1 MRALKQLLV
10 PALAA
15 MGLCFSLTAGAD
27 VTNARLEHAGA
38 EPQNWLTYGGKYDNS
53 RFSTLAQVTPANVK
67 GLQLQWILQST
78 VTGYWE
84 SNPLVVNGVM
94 YVTQR
99 PNDVVALDAR
109 TGKVYWIYHYTN
121 APGARVCC
129 GANNRGLA
137 ILGNTL
143 YMGTLDNHVV
153 AIDAR
158 SGQPVWNVALS
169 GRTDGYGMS
178 GAPLVVKDKIIVGI
192 SGGEQGIRGYIQ
204 ALDAATGREVWRFY
218 TIPAP
223 GEPGHESWQGDSD
236 WEHGG
241 GPTWVTG
248 AYDPSLDLIYWGVG
262 NPGPDYSPKQRPGD
276 NLYTDSVVAL
286 DPDTGKLKWH
296 FQFTPND
303 GYDYD
308 SIQVPVLVD
317 MPWKGKPSKLM
328 LWANRNGFFYVL
340 DRVTGKFLLGKNFIP
355 VNWTSGLDGNG
366 RPVPTP
372 QPDGTPVYPGV
383 NGGTNWYPPSFSPKT
398 GLFYVPIW
406 ENYGAQYHREEMK
419 FKPGGSYIGGG
430 FTVVSPAA
438 TAPAP
443 LMGKPGPAI
452 DIATD
457 ETGNGAVIA
466 IDPKTGNR
474 VWTHKL
480 FDVTDAGILSTAS
493 DLVFS
498 GSREGYVYALDGKSG
513 KRLWQ
518 VNLGAMIAMAP
529 VTYQVGGKQYI
540 SVIAGQTLAS
550 FALP

>member
-1 MRALKQLLV
+1 MRAFLKSLMLLV
-10 PALAA
+10 PVVLCASVAA
-15 MGLCFSLTAGAD
+15 SGQVS
-27 VTNARLEHAGA
+27 NARLEKAVS
-38 EPQNWLTYGGKYDNS
+38 EPQNWLNFGATYDNQ
-53 RFSTLAQVTPANVK
+53 RFSTLGQITPANVK
-67 GLQLQWILQST
+67 NLQLQWILQST

-84 SNPLVVNGVM
+84 ASPLVVNGVM

-109 TGKVYWIYHYTN
+109 TGKVYWTYRYSN
-121 APGARVCC
+121 APNARVCC

-143 YMGTLDNHVV
+143 YMGTLDGHVV

-158 SGQPVWNVALS
+158 SGQPVWNVAVS
-169 GRTDGYGMS
+169 DPKDNYGMS
-178 GAPLVVKDKIIVGI
+178 GAPLVVKNKIVVGV
-192 SGGEQGIRGYIQ
+192 SGGDSGIRGFVA
-204 ALDAATGREVWRFY
+204 ALDADTGKEAWRFY
-218 TIPAP
+218 TVPGP
-223 GEPGHESWQGDSD
+223 GEAGHETWQGSSD
-236 WEHGG
+236 WQHGG
-241 GPTWVTG
+241 GSTWVTG
-248 AYDPSLDLIYWGVG
+248 AYDPALNLVYWGAG
-262 NPGPDYSPKQRPGD
+262 NPGPDYNPAQRPGD
-276 NLYTDSVVAL
+276 NLYTNSVIAL
-286 DPDTGKLKWH
+286 DADTGTLKWH

-308 SIQVPVLVD
+308 STEVPVLAD
-317 MPWKGKPSKLM
+317 MAWKGKPAKVL

-340 DRVTGKFLLGKNFIP
+340 DRATGKFLLGRNFIP
-355 VNWTSGLDGNG
+355 VNWASGLDANG
-366 RPVPTP
+366 RPIQTP
-372 QPDGTPVYPGV
+372 PPDGTPVFPGV

-406 ENYGAQYHREEMK
+406 ENYGAIFHRQDQQ
-419 FKPGGSYIGGG
+419 FKAGGGYSGGG
-430 FTVVSPAA
+430 FTVIAPAA

-443 LMGKPGPAI
+443 LMGKPGPAM

-466 IDPKTGNR
+466 IDPRTGKR
-474 VWTHKL
+474 VWTHRL

-493 DLVFS
+493 NLVFS
-498 GSREGYVYALDGKSG
+498 GSREGYVYALDGKTG

-529 VTYQVGGKQYI
+529 MTYRVNGKQYM
-540 SVIAGQTLAS
+540 SVIAGQTLAT